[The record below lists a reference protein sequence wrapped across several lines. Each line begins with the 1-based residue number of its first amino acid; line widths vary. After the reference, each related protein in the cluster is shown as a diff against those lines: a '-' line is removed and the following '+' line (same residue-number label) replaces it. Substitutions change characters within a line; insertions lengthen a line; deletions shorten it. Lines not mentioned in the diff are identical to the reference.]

1 MKNLLMGGL
10 LLSMPLFAELS
21 VGMIDKMVEQ
31 IQGKRESK
39 VKVDFEKVVSPFAT
53 VEQRDV
59 NTTPKIKV
67 VAQRVNFR
75 LSAIINDEAKINDR
89 WVKAGDMIEGYRV
102 ESVEENRVVLKKSD
116 QKVEL
121 FLPNPKNN
129 KLIKISEG

>member
-1 MKNLLMGGL
+1 MKNLLMGSL

-39 VKVDFEKVVSPFAT
+39 VKVDFERVVSPFAT
-53 VEQRDV
+53 VERRDL

-67 VAQRVNFR
+67 VAQQVHFK
-75 LSAIINDEAKINDR
+75 LSAIINDEAKINSR

-102 ESVEENRVVLKKSD
+102 ESIGENRVVLKKLD

-129 KLIKISEG
+129 KLIQISEG